1 MLIGPN
7 SFESPPVPSSCSFG
21 VTPLVLGDDY
31 RGRSVMK
38 MGGTPVSCRKDGR
51 GEFVTVAE
59 AMETLVARQPGLT
72 ATQISQLLFANEC
85 ESERVDLMC
94 RRLIAKGRLQ
104 RCGADTIADPFAYS
118 PKRAK
123 RS

>member
-1 MLIGPN
+1 
-7 SFESPPVPSSCSFG
+7 
-21 VTPLVLGDDY
+21 
-31 RGRSVMK
+31 
-38 MGGTPVSCRKDGR
+38 
-51 GEFVTVAE
+51 
-59 AMETLVARQPGLT
+59 
-72 ATQISQLLFANEC
+72 LLFANEC

-94 RRLIAKGRLQ
+94 HRLIAKGRLQ